1 MPYITVKCELTI
13 VNAWILSSKSSQVAM
28 TSKFRI
34 RFAGKSKQSFST
46 ADSTCQPPKVLDLH
60 NQRRKSLYGCVECKR
75 RHLKCDEAFPVC
87 SRCRRSKVPCRPVWR
102 STQWQLEMPGL
113 TMAGS
118 VFKSLANVNHR
129 LLQYWLEK
137 ASQVM
142 VVDPEINPLS
152 FDILG
157 LLQSSPALVHSIQSI
172 SAGHKDF
179 YSSSSAVN
187 SLEERDHALSLVQK
201 ELQESDQAALRGSL
215 LAVLLLGLSTS
226 WVYNETGHETGL
238 EHLYGARAILDV
250 LLAKPGA
257 TQDPI
262 VRTSVAITLFFD
274 QATAYL
280 PQFGFQTPCNN
291 ERIWECVQSMR
302 NDYNAI
308 VGYSI
313 EVMYLMADVGR
324 YCRNVMDGMTRA
336 LDLEASW
343 ESQLLT
349 AWDPP
354 GTDPLSALVSSSF
367 RRHGL
372 IMLYRTIQSNPLS
385 EIEWFAHEDAI
396 IQYALDILHDFEAVP
411 EASQYRNILAQPLF
425 TAGAEVSSTLLRE
438 QVAAHFRQLF
448 STTRV
453 PAQLDAINLLNELWS
468 LDDEGCKTFWM
479 GHLTC
484 DKVFIL
490 C

>member
-1 MPYITVKCELTI
+1 
-13 VNAWILSSKSSQVAM
+13 M
-28 TSKFRI
+28 TSKFRV
-34 RFAGKSKQSFST
+34 RFAGVSKQLFAS
-46 ADSTCQPPKVLDLH
+46 ADNACQPPKVLDLH
-60 NQRRKSLYGCVECKR
+60 HQRRKSLYGCVECKR
-75 RHLKCDEAFPVC
+75 RHLKCDEAFPEC
-87 SRCRRSKVPCRPVWR
+87 SRCQRRKVPCRPVWR

-118 VFKSLANVNHR
+118 LTKSMTNVNHR

-142 VVDPEINPLS
+142 VVNPEINPFS
-152 FDILG
+152 FDILE
-157 LLQSSPALVHSIQSI
+157 LLQSSPSLVHSIQSI

-179 YSSSSAVN
+179 YSSSSAVS
-187 SLEERDHALSLVQK
+187 SLEEREHALSLVRK
-201 ELQESDQAALRGSL
+201 ELQEADQLALRGSL
-215 LAVLLLGLSTS
+215 LAVLLLGVSTS
-226 WVYNETGHETGL
+226 WVYNQTGHETGL

-257 TQDPI
+257 TEDPI

-280 PQFGFQTPCNN
+280 PQIGFQAPFNN
-291 ERIWECVQSMR
+291 ERIRECVQSMR

-313 EVMYLMADVGR
+313 EVMYLMADVGH
-324 YCRNVMDGMTRA
+324 YCRNVMDSMARD

-354 GTDPLSALVSSSF
+354 SIDPLSALVNDSF
-367 RRHGL
+367 RKHGL

-385 EIEWFAHEDAI
+385 ESEWFSHEDTI
-396 IQYALDILHDFEAVP
+396 LQYALDILQNFEAVP

-453 PAQLDAINLLNELWS
+453 PAQLDAIEFLNELWS
-468 LDDEGCKTFWM
+468 LDDKGCKTFWM
-479 GHLTC
+479 GRLDR
-484 DKVFIL
+484 DKVFVL